1 MFQNLKYILK
11 YISYYLFA
19 GHGKGYGIHSPF
31 IYEYVTKVLRDRAID
46 PKIKRIDEL
55 CSELRSEKAKVETTG
70 FGAGSHFGKRKNVSI
85 GNIARL
91 SSTQKKYGNLLYRTV
106 MFFKPKVILELGTS
120 LGIGTSYLALADKN
134 ANIYTIEGSGILS
147 ALARENFSRLNIS
160 NIKQYTGKFIDVLP
174 GLLDQLPDIDLIF
187 IDGDHKEEATI
198 KYFELCLEV
207 VNSESIIILDD
218 IHWSS
223 GMEKAWERIKKY
235 SNVKL
240 TLDLFRF
247 GLIFFREEI
256 YSKQHF
262 RIRY

>member
-1 MFQNLKYILK
+1 MCQNLKYILK
-11 YISYYLFA
+11 YINYYLFS

-31 IYEYVTKVLRDRAID
+31 IYEYVTKVLRDRTTDRNIR
-46 PKIKRIDEL
+46 RIDDL
-55 CSELRSEKAKVETTG
+55 GSELRSEKAKVETGG
-70 FGAGSHFGKRKNVSI
+70 FGAGSHFRKRNNARI

-120 LGIGTSYLALADKN
+120 IGIGTSYLALPDRN
-134 ANIYTIEGSGILS
+134 ANIYTIEGSEVLS
-147 ALARENFSRLNIS
+147 TLARENFSKLKIR
-160 NIKQYTGKFIDVLP
+160 NIKQYTGEFIEVLP

-187 IDGDHKEEATI
+187 IDGDHREEATI
-198 KYFELCLEV
+198 NYFELCLEA
-207 VNSESIIILDD
+207 VNSESVIILDD

-247 GLIFFREEI
+247 GLVFFREEV

>member
-1 MFQNLKYILK
+1 MINNLKYILK
-11 YISYYLFA
+11 YIDYYLFS

-31 IYEYVTKVLRDRAID
+31 IYEYVSKVLINRTTD
-46 PKIKRIDEL
+46 PKIKRIDDL
-55 CSELRSEKAKVETTG
+55 SSELRSEKAKVDAGG
-70 FGAGSHFGKRKNVSI
+70 FGAGSHFGKRNNVRI

-106 MFFKPKVILELGTS
+106 EFFKPKVILELGTS
-120 LGIGTSYLALADKN
+120 LGISTLYLALADRN
-134 ANIYTIEGSGILS
+134 ANIHTIEGSEILS
-147 ALARENFSRLNIS
+147 TLARENFRRLKIS
-160 NIKQYTGKFIDVLP
+160 NIQQYTGEFIKVLP

-187 IDGDHKEEATI
+187 IDGDHREEATI
-198 KYFELCLEV
+198 RYFELCLEA
-207 VNSESIIILDD
+207 VNSKSIIILDD

-235 SNVKL
+235 SDVKL
-240 TLDLFRF
+240 TVDLFRF
-247 GLIFFREEI
+247 GFVFFRKEI

>member
-1 MFQNLKYILK
+1 MWGNLKYILK
-11 YISYYLFA
+11 YINYYLFA

-31 IYEYVTKVLRDRAID
+31 IYEYVIKVLRDRTID
-46 PKIKRIDEL
+46 RKIKRIDDF
-55 CSELRSEKAKVETTG
+55 SSGLRLEKAKVETTG

-120 LGIGTSYLALADKN
+120 LGIGTSYLALADQN
-134 ANIYTIEGSGILS
+134 AIIYTIEGSEILS
-147 ALARENFSRLNIS
+147 ALATKNFNRLKIS
-160 NIKQYTGKFIDVLP
+160 NIKQYTGEFINVLP
-174 GLLDQLPDIDLIF
+174 GLLDQLSDIDLVF
-187 IDGDHKEEATI
+187 IDGDHREEATV
-198 KYFELCLEV
+198 KYFELCLEA
-207 VNSESIIILDD
+207 VNSESVIILDD

-223 GMEKAWERIKKY
+223 GMEKAWERIKEY

-247 GLIFFREEI
+247 GLVFFREEI

>member
-1 MFQNLKYILK
+1 MINNLKYILK
-11 YISYYLFA
+11 YINYYLFA
-19 GHGKGYGIHSPF
+19 GHGRGYGIHSPF
-31 IYEYVTKVLRDRAID
+31 IYEYVIKVLRDRTIERKMKEIND
-46 PKIKRIDEL
+46 L
-55 CSELRSEKAKVETTG
+55 SSELRSEKTKVETTG
-70 FGAGSHFGKRKNVSI
+70 FGAGSHFGKSKNLSI

-120 LGIGTSYLALADKN
+120 IGIGTSYLALPDRN
-134 ANIYTIEGSGILS
+134 ANIYTIEGSEILS
-147 ALARENFSRLNIS
+147 ALAMENFSRLKIS
-160 NIKQYTGKFIDVLP
+160 NIKQYTGEFINVLP

-187 IDGDHKEEATI
+187 IDGDHREEATI
-198 KYFELCLEV
+198 KYFELCLEA
-207 VNSESIIILDD
+207 VNSESVIIFDD
-218 IHWSS
+218 IHWSG
-223 GMEKAWERIKKY
+223 GMEKAWERIKKF

-247 GLIFFREEI
+247 GLVFFREEI

>member
-1 MFQNLKYILK
+1 MLRNLKYILK
-11 YISYYLFA
+11 YINYYLFS

-31 IYEYVTKVLRDRAID
+31 IYEYITKVLRDRTID
-46 PKIKRIDEL
+46 RKIKRINDL
-55 CSELRSEKAKVETTG
+55 SSELRSVKAKVETTG
-70 FGAGSHFGKRKNVSI
+70 FGAGSHFGKRDNVRI

-120 LGIGTSYLALADKN
+120 IGIGTSYLALPDRN
-134 ANIYTIEGSGILS
+134 ANIYTIEGSEILS
-147 ALARENFSRLNIS
+147 ALATDNFSKLKIS
-160 NIKQYTGKFIDVLP
+160 NIKQYTGEFIKVLP

-187 IDGDHKEEATI
+187 IDGDHREEATI
-198 KYFELCLEV
+198 KYFELCLEA
-207 VNSESIIILDD
+207 VNSESVIILDD

-235 SNVKL
+235 SKVKL

-247 GLIFFREEI
+247 GLVFFREEI

>member
-1 MFQNLKYILK
+1 MLENLKYILK
-11 YISYYLFA
+11 YVNYYLFS

-31 IYEYVTKVLRDRAID
+31 IYEYVTKVLRDRTVD
-46 PKIKRIDEL
+46 RKIKKIDEL
-55 CSELRSEKAKVETTG
+55 CSELRSEKTKVETTG
-70 FGAGSHFGKRKNVSI
+70 FGAGSHFGKRDSVSI

-91 SSTQKKYGNLLYRTV
+91 SSIQKKYGNLLYRTV

-120 LGIGTSYLALADKN
+120 LGIGTLYLALPDGN
-134 ANIYTIEGSGILS
+134 ANIYTIEGSEILS
-147 ALARENFSRLNIS
+147 ALAMENFSRLKIS
-160 NIKQYTGKFIDVLP
+160 NIKQSTGEFINVLP
-174 GLLDQLPDIDLIF
+174 GLLDQLTDIDLIF
-187 IDGDHKEEATI
+187 IDGDHREEATI
-198 KYFELCLEV
+198 KYFELCLEA
-207 VNSESIIILDD
+207 VNSESVIIFDD

-223 GMEKAWERIKKY
+223 GMVKAWERIKKY

-247 GLIFFREEI
+247 GLVFFREEN

>member
-1 MFQNLKYILK
+1 MLGNLKYILK
-11 YISYYLFA
+11 YINYYLFS

-31 IYEYVTKVLRDRAID
+31 IYEYVTKVLKCRTID
-46 PKIKRIDEL
+46 PKMKRIDDFN
-55 CSELRSEKAKVETTG
+55 SELRSEKEKIDATG
-70 FGAGSHFGKRKNVSI
+70 FGAGSHFSKRNNVRI
-85 GNIARL
+85 GDIARL

-120 LGIGTSYLALADKN
+120 LGISTSYLALAERN
-134 ANIYTIEGSGILS
+134 ANIYTIEGSEILS
-147 ALARENFSRLNIS
+147 ALARENFSKLKIS
-160 NIKQYTGKFIDVLP
+160 NIKQYTGEFIKVLP
-174 GLLDQLPDIDLIF
+174 GLLDQLPGIDLIF
-187 IDGDHKEEATI
+187 IDGDHREEATI
-198 KYFELCLEV
+198 KYFELCLEA
-207 VNSESIIILDD
+207 VNSESVIILDD

-223 GMEKAWERIKKY
+223 GMEKAWEKIKKY

-247 GLIFFREEI
+247 GLVFFREEI